1 MTDPDP
7 LWINWLEQDQTRAML
22 EAAARRI
29 YRQAERIALP
39 RDLLPCHGWS
49 GLAPSERDDCRRMLA
64 DDLWIYLR
72 EQGPRLVRT
81 RSWAHWAEQD
91 PDALLLRFTQHYLG
105 HLKDQARTLD
115 RDPGRALYR
124 RLRQVLAVESS
135 IQYRANRQGA
145 FYSLEAAAMPMA
157 DLTMLRSEAYGSWP
171 SPLAVVSAAELGRR
185 DGLVRA
191 AKFFWRAARG
201 RIGGATFLPVRELA
215 LYLQAHYADLSPV
228 RLAALDDPNRPE
240 ADAVAASAASGA
252 LMEPDLAFTRGRLP
266 ELARQLAAELNEM
279 QAAALYW
286 VQGAR
291 LTLDQA
297 AHKLGYQSAAGVRY
311 PFQGALVVI
320 RDFCLQWP
328 GLAPPDLDR
337 DLFDEFI
344 EALLEVCKN
353 RPESRIR
360 EVKR

>member
-7 LWINWLEQDQTRAML
+7 LWITWIEQDQTRAML

-29 YRQAERIALP
+29 YRQAERIGLP
-39 RDLLPCHGWS
+39 HDLLPCHGWS
-49 GLAPSERDDCRRMLA
+49 NLAPSERDDCRRMLA

-105 HLKDQARTLD
+105 HLKDQARTRD
-115 RDPGRALYR
+115 CDPGRALYR
-124 RLRQVLAVESS
+124 HLRQVLAAEPS
-135 IQYRANRQGA
+135 IHYRADHQGA
-145 FYSLEAAAMPMA
+145 HYSLEPGAMPLA
-157 DLTMLRSEAYGSWP
+157 DLTMLRREPYGSWA
-171 SPLAVVSAAELGRR
+171 SPLGVVSAAELGQRC
-185 DGLVRA
+185 GLVRA
-191 AKFFWRAARG
+191 AKHFWQAARD
-201 RIGGATFLPVRELA
+201 RIGAAAFLPVRELVS
-215 LYLQAHYADLSPV
+215 YLQAHYADLSPV
-228 RLAALDDPNRPE
+228 RLEALDDPNRLE
-240 ADAVAASAASGA
+240 ADAVAAYADPRAV
-252 LMEPDLAFTRGRLP
+252 LEPATAFTRGRLP
-266 ELARQLAAELNEM
+266 ELARQLAAELSGM
-279 QAAALYW
+279 QAAAFYW

-297 AHKLGYQSAAGVRY
+297 ARKLGYQSAAGVRY

-320 RDFCLQWP
+320 RDCCLQWP

-337 DLFDEFI
+337 NLFDEFI